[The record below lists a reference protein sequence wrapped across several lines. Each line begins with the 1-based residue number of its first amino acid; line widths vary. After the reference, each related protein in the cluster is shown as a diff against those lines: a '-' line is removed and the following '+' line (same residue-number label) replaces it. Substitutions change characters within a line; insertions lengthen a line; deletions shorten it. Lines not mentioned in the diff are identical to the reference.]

1 MVALC
6 FDNNYVVDNHDIV
19 VSEHC
24 FLVSEKC
31 GQIQGNFVSL
41 MG

>member
-6 FDNNYVVDNHDIV
+6 FDNNYVVNNYDIV